1 MKNCVVINTPNGLGK
16 IEKFYVSELGFLMIK
31 VLYENGTY
39 TGYNLGKHNPEENIF
54 TKEIFK
60 NELVGSTRN

>member
-1 MKNCVVINTPNGLGK
+1 MKNGVVINTPNGLGK
-16 IEKFYVSELGFLMIK
+16 LEKFYVSELGFLMVK

-60 NELVGSTRN
+60 DEIFSSVEN